1 MTSEQLL
8 LNHQSVISNIREIS
22 QKYGCLPPHLLAV
35 SKTKPAE
42 MVETLYGVGQR
53 DFGENYLQDALPKIN
68 ALAHLT
74 DIQWHFI
81 GQIQSNKTKDIATH
95 FSWAHGVDRL
105 KIAKR
110 LSEQRPSELPPIN
123 ICIQVDL
130 DNAMNVSKGG
140 VLPENVGALAQQI
153 CTLSGVRLR
162 GLMCIPEPR
171 ESFDEQK
178 KVFERLSS
186 LKQDLNKTLS
196 APTPNTQTTV
206 LDTLSMGMSNDM
218 DAAIVAGSTMVRIG
232 SHIFGARN

>member
-8 LNHQSVISNIREIS
+8 LNHQSVISKIRDVSE
-22 QKYGCLPPHLLAV
+22 QYGRPQPHLLAV
-35 SKTKPAE
+35 SKTKPAH

-53 DFGENYLQDALPKIN
+53 HFGENYLQDALPKIGE
-68 ALAHLT
+68 LAHL
-74 DIQWHFI
+74 DGIQWHFI

-110 LSEQRPSELPPIN
+110 LSDQRPADLPPLN

-130 DNAMNVSKGG
+130 DGSVNVSKGG
-140 VLPENVGALAQQI
+140 VLPEATLELATAIQALN
-153 CTLSGVRLR
+153 GVRLR

-171 ESFDEQK
+171 NTFEAQK
-178 KVFERLSS
+178 AVFERLSS
-186 LKQDLNKTLS
+186 LKEDLNNTLE
-196 APTPNTQTTV
+196 APTPSLK

-218 DAAIVAGSTMVRIG
+218 DAAIAAGSTLVRIG
-232 SHIFGARN
+232 SHIFGART